1 MVTKDIRRLL
11 NLLNPQCTRLMEAA
25 VGSCLQRTHYEVT
38 PLHLVAQMIDDQNGD
53 MPKILAHAGSEAS
66 LARPGIQ
73 QQLHALRTGNS
84 GRPVFSPA
92 LIDLIEAAWSE
103 SSINLGETKI
113 RSAGILLA
121 FAQSLSVVNTPLE
134 DFFRGLKL
142 GELRESPAKVLE
154 GSSESKVVDAS
165 APANKGIP
173 EDSNLAKFTVDF
185 TDLARKGRI
194 DPVFGRDEEIRQAI
208 DILSRRRKNNPIFIG
223 EAGVGKTAVVEGLA
237 LKIVQGQVPDSLKGI
252 RLLSLDLGLLS
263 AGAGV
268 RGEFEN
274 RLKSL
279 IQEVKA
285 SDVPVILFIDE
296 AHTLIGAGGEAGKN
310 DAANL
315 LKPELARGELKCIA
329 ATTFTEFRKYLEKD
343 PAIARRFQQVV
354 IPEPD
359 PATAA
364 VMLRGLRQK
373 YEQFHGVRISHEAVE
388 AACDLSHRY
397 IPARQ
402 LPDKAV
408 DLLDTAAARVKMGLS
423 TPPAALQR
431 IEQELLDLTS
441 QEESLRRDK
450 DLRPSVFPSEHLAEL
465 AEKKV
470 ALEARRV
477 EVENRWKE
485 ELAKVQQILD
495 ATENSPAGADESLWM
510 ELEALQGETPLV
522 HAHVTREVLSQVI
535 EEWTGIPAGNM
546 LRDEAKMLLELEPIL
561 NRKVI
566 GQSWGVRELSQ
577 SIRAARMGL
586 IRPETPRG
594 VFLLTGPSGVGKT
607 ETAKAIAELLYGGER
622 AVVSLSM
629 SEYQDAISVTQLK
642 GASAGYVG
650 YGDGGVLTEGV
661 RKNPYTVVILDEI
674 EKAHRDVLNMFY
686 QVFDQGSLRDGEGR
700 DISFRN
706 AVILMTSN
714 LGTQTITDMAT
725 SEDSSYTYEEY
736 SEAILP
742 ELTAHFQPALL
753 ARCKVVPYLP
763 LGADSLSVIVA
774 LKLDKIAR
782 RLEETHGVSLA
793 LAESMIDHVVRQC
806 SQVQSGARLIDT
818 ILDRDILPGVSRLLL
833 SRIAE
838 GAAGNRIL
846 VGLGEE
852 GEPFFRLDSG
862 ESTPEGSEATEAVA
876 QPGDIPAAAEV
887 EVES

>member
-1 MVTKDIRRLL
+1 MLTKDIRRLL
-11 NLLNPQCTRLMEAA
+11 SLLNPHCTRLMEGA
-25 VGSCLQRTHYEVT
+25 VGACVQRSHYEVS
-38 PLHLVAQMIDDQNGD
+38 PAHLLSQILDDATGD
-53 MPKILAHAGSEAS
+53 MPRILAHAGVEAS
-66 LARPGIQ
+66 LGKG
-73 QQLHALRTGNS
+73 ALETELQRMRTGNTA
-84 GRPVFSPA
+84 RPTFSPR
-92 LIDLIEAAWSE
+92 LIELLESAWME
-103 SSINLGETKI
+103 SSVNLGETKI
-113 RSAGILLA
+113 RSAAILLA
-121 FAQSLSVVNTPLE
+121 YDESLQSVDAPLE
-134 DFFRGLKL
+134 DFLRLLKL
-142 GELRESPAKVLE
+142 PQLRENAAKLLGPSVETPSAAVATAAKPSPADDN
-154 GSSESKVVDAS
+154 G
-165 APANKGIP
+165 P
-173 EDSNLAKFTVDF
+173 LARFTVDF
-185 TDLARKGRI
+185 TDLARRGKI

-237 LKIVQGQVPDSLKGI
+237 LKICQGQVPDVLKGV

-285 SDVPVILFIDE
+285 SETPVILFIDE

-364 VMLRGLRQK
+364 VMLRGLRQR
-373 YEQFHGVRISHEAVE
+373 YEQFHGVRISHQAVE
-388 AACDLSHRY
+388 AACDLSDRY
-397 IPARQ
+397 VPGRQ

-431 IEQELLDLTS
+431 LDQSLVDLDS
-441 QEESLRRDK
+441 QTRSLEHDRA
-450 DLRPSVFPSEHLAEL
+450 LRPSRFDPSLLDSIQERRRS
-465 AEKKV
+465 
-470 ALEARRV
+470 LEAER
-477 EVENRWKE
+477 ETIQARWQA
-485 ELAKVQQILD
+485 ELAKVHAILD
-495 ATENSPAGADESLWM
+495 APEDTLAETVEALWTELDE
-510 ELEALQGETPLV
+510 LQGETPLV
-522 HAHVTREVLSQVI
+522 HVHVTREVLSQVI

-546 LRDEAKMLLELEPIL
+546 LRDEARMLLELESTL
-561 NRKVI
+561 NTKVI
-566 GQSWGVRELSQ
+566 GQPWGLREIAQ
-577 SIRAARMGL
+577 SIRSARMGL

-607 ETAKAIAELLYGGER
+607 ETAKAIAGLLYGGER
-622 AVVSLSM
+622 AVVTLSM

-661 RKNPYTVVILDEI
+661 RRNPYTVVILDEI

-686 QVFDQGSLRDGEGR
+686 QVFDQGILRDGEGR

-706 AVILMTSN
+706 AVIIMTSN
-714 LGTQTITDMAT
+714 LGTRTITEMAMDP
-725 SEDSSYTYEEY
+725 ESSYTYEEY
-736 SEAILP
+736 AEAVTP
-742 ELTAHFQPALL
+742 ELTDHFQPALL
-753 ARCKVVPYLP
+753 ARCKVVPFLP
-763 LGADSLSVIVA
+763 LGADSLRTIVA
-774 LKLDKIAR
+774 LKLDRVAR
-782 RLEETHGVSLA
+782 RLEATHGVKLGCSEGL
-793 LAESMIDHVVRQC
+793 LDHIVSRC
-806 SQVQSGARLIDT
+806 SQVQSGARLLDT

-838 GAAGNRIL
+838 GAEGSRIL
-846 VGLGEE
+846 VGLGDD
-852 GEPFFRLDSG
+852 GQPLFRLDDGQDDAPASD
-862 ESTPEGSEATEAVA
+862 TAPEVVA
-876 QPGDIPAAAEV
+876 E
-887 EVES
+887 